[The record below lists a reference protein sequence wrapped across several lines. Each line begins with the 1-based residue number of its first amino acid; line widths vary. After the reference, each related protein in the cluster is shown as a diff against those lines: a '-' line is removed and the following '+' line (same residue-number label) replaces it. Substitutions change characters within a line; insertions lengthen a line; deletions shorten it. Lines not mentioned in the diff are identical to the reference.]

1 MNKIKLF
8 LLSNRPV
15 FEPVAGRFAGKRF
28 VHNVGYDEVP
38 EQYKDFFIPRGD
50 TTSDKEGGIDAE

>member
-1 MNKIKLF
+1 MNEIKYY

-15 FEPVAGRFAGKRF
+15 FQPVSGRFKGKTF
-28 VHNVGYDEVP
+28 KHGIGYPEVP

-50 TTSDKEGGIDAE
+50 RDEEEVVNAE